1 MGSGGGAVYCRGP
14 SLILLPGTLH
24 AMLGLVNR
32 LEGLSGIGL
41 LGVLMLFVSPVVG
54 LLLPHLYFLSGTPA
68 ESRLRRWAIPAS
80 AAVAALALIAWGS
93 LIRGFT
99 TEHPRPNQIA
109 ITER

>member
-1 MGSGGGAVYCRGP
+1 MVLSIAAVP
-14 SLILLPGTLH
+14 VLILLPGTLH

-93 LIRGFT
+93 STRASPPSIPDRT
-99 TEHPRPNQIA
+99 RSR
-109 ITER
+109 IT